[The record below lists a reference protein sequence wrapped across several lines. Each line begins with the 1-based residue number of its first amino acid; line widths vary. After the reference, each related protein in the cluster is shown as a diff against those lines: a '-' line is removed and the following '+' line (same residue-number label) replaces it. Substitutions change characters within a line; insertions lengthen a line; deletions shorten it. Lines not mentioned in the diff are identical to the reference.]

1 MSVKLDISRNS
12 KESHTIFKIDF
23 FLNII
28 LNLKKMECQENVS
41 HYQINCE
48 VIMDQAQKRNFYN
61 IY

>member
-1 MSVKLDISRNS
+1 
-12 KESHTIFKIDF
+12 
-23 FLNII
+23 
-28 LNLKKMECQENVS
+28 MECQENVS

>member
-12 KESHTIFKIDF
+12 KESHTIF
-23 FLNII
+23 
-28 LNLKKMECQENVS
+28 KMECQENVS